1 MIKRSLWILA
11 LSASLAACSSGV
23 KLSEVP
29 VEDKN
34 ASAAAV
40 APVASSEAAVA
51 ALTMNSSRQLL
62 KSLFVQGLVLLHCC
76 SAN

>member
-11 LSASLAACSSGV
+11 LTAALAACSSGV

-34 ASAAAV
+34 ASACGLPPQPMPHKAA
-40 APVASSEAAVA
+40 SRLLWAAKRVHKVW
-51 ALTMNSSRQLL
+51 RQL
-62 KSLFVQGLVLLHCC
+62 
-76 SAN
+76 A